1 MAHRRYPY
9 VVVAGFAAG
18 IAVLPCSRALAGDS
32 VIVTIIGSDK
42 AKAEISL
49 LVPSPGSGHYS
60 ADFELEF
67 DNPQN
72 LTAECLGISADVL
85 DAGEI
90 ASIESRLPPNQ
101 VIDPAFPVR
110 VTVEPPPPPTCHLA
124 FYYDV
129 KVSLDTPDLTF
140 SPYSQYRLVKAPIGG
155 SVAFHDITASVTAGS
170 VRVRGGAGGF
180 SEFVVARDTVQDL
193 GAVAAQGYTA
203 LEQRLEDAAIGL
215 TAQLT
220 LQTDLAIS
228 RAAFEAGNYAQAI
241 VHLDDLD
248 YHCAVLG
255 GPALPNIWRSARD
268 LVNAEGEVVSF
279 TGNIRFALGR
289 LNGSP

>member
-1 MAHRRYPY
+1 MAQRRYRY
-9 VVVAGFAAG
+9 SVIAGFAG
-18 IAVLPCSRALAGDS
+18 SMAVFPCARLLAGDS
-32 VIVTIIGSDK
+32 VIVTIIGNK

-49 LVPSPGSGHYS
+49 LMPSPGSGHYS

-67 DNPQN
+67 DNPQH
-72 LTAECLGISADVL
+72 LAAECLGISADVL

-90 ASIESRLPPNQ
+90 ASIESRLPPNE

-110 VTVEPPPPPTCHLA
+110 VTVEPPPPPACNLW

-140 SPYSQYRLVKAPIGG
+140 SPYSEYRLAKAPIGG
-155 SVAFHDITASVTAGS
+155 SAAFHDITASVTAGS

-180 SEFVVARDTVQDL
+180 SEFVLVKDTVQDNA
-193 GAVAAQGYTA
+193 AVAAQGYTA
-203 LEQRLEDAAIGL
+203 LEQRLEDPAIGM

-248 YHCAVLG
+248 YHCAILG